1 MKKSL
6 KTALVGGVVA
16 GAVLAAPMASAQ
28 SLSSASWM
36 PEIPTAEQVLGQI
49 NFEPYVPPSSSS
61 VPSSPGTTV
70 VNTEQVWLGDRS
82 YRVSLPDDYSPDRD
96 YPVVLGFAG
105 WNEPTTQF
113 GDISRLHEAFGSEAI
128 VVYVDAVD
136 GAWAGAPYAVTD
148 SAADVGFVREVVAD
162 VAAKHGREAAQ
173 MEVHA
178 VGFSNGGGFSSH
190 LACVAPDLVDGVVS
204 VGAAHYLPTLDNCA
218 AGAVPVTLI
227 HGTNDGV
234 INYQGGNRHGADY
247 YSADDALGVL
257 GAKNSCDM
265 SNVGEH
271 REGNVVIRTPADCD
285 VPTSLHRVEGGE
297 HTWYVTPGTTN
308 VVVDAVLN

>member
-16 GAVLAAPMASAQ
+16 GAVLAAAMASAQ

-82 YRVSLPDDYSPDRD
+82 YRVSLPDNYSADRD

-173 MEVHA
+173 MKVHA

-190 LACVAPDLVDGVVS
+190 S
-204 VGAAHYLPTLDNCA
+204 VRGA
-218 AGAVPVTLI
+218 
-227 HGTNDGV
+227 
-234 INYQGGNRHGADY
+234 
-247 YSADDALGVL
+247 
-257 GAKNSCDM
+257 
-265 SNVGEH
+265 
-271 REGNVVIRTPADCD
+271 
-285 VPTSLHRVEGGE
+285 
-297 HTWYVTPGTTN
+297 
-308 VVVDAVLN
+308 

>member
-6 KTALVGGVVA
+6 KTALVGSVVA

-28 SLSSASWM
+28 SLSSSSWM
-36 PEIPTAEQVLGQI
+36 PKIPSVEQVLDQI
-49 NFEPYVPPSSSS
+49 NFEPYVPPSSS
-61 VPSSPGTTV
+61 VPSLPGTTV

-82 YRVSLPDDYSPDRD
+82 YRISLPDNYSADRE

-105 WNEPTTQF
+105 WKEPTTQF

-173 MEVHA
+173 MEVYA

-190 LACVAPDLVDGVVS
+190 LACVAPDLVDSVVS

-247 YSADDALGVL
+247 YSADNALGVL
-257 GAKNSCDM
+257 GAKNNCDM

-297 HTWYVTPGTTN
+297 HTWYMTPGTTN

>member
-28 SLSSASWM
+28 SLASASWM

-82 YRVSLPDDYSPDRD
+82 YRVSLPDNYSADRD

-204 VGAAHYLPTLDNCA
+204 VGAAHYLPTLDNCV

-227 HGTNDGV
+227 HGTTDGI

-257 GAKNSCDM
+257 GAKNNCDM

-285 VPTSLHRVEGGE
+285 VPTSLHRVEGGG